1 MPKKLEWN
9 TLRSNQANILVEDI
23 QGYQMIYNNVCGI
36 REKNLKN

>member
-9 TLRSNQANILVEDI
+9 MLRSNQANILVEDI

-36 REKNLKN
+36 ERKNLKN